1 MKQRAHVLV
10 VDDQA
15 DNLLI
20 LEDALSDVYEVHPA
34 VNGREALRYLNG
46 GGRADLILLDV
57 MMPEIDGYE
66 VCRRLKSSESTRT
79 IPVLFLTGLDRPED
93 EERGLELGAE
103 DFIHKPISPPVVRA
117 RVRTHLSLSRA
128 TRALERRNADLEL
141 LVAERTAEI
150 SEQARRLVSSKQEV
164 IAAQAAT
171 ITAFCAL
178 AEARDNET
186 GNHIRRTQHYVR
198 ILAEALQDHP
208 RFRDELD
215 DEVIQLLFKSAPLH
229 DVGKVATPDA
239 ILLKPGKLTP
249 DEWVLMKQHCE
260 YGRNAILQAESALGG
275 VTDSSFLQYAAE
287 IAYGHHE
294 RWDGS
299 GYPQGLAGDVIPL
312 SARLMAIADVYDA
325 LISRRVY
332 KQPIPHEEAI
342 GMMLAERGRHFDP
355 DIVDALESVAGKF
368 AEIAQNFR
376 DEPEEQ

>member
-20 LEDALSDVYEVHPA
+20 LEDALSAFYEVHPA

-117 RVRTHLSLSRA
+117 RVRTHLALSRA

-229 DVGKVATPDA
+229 DVGKVAT
-239 ILLKPGKLTP
+239 
-249 DEWVLMKQHCE
+249 
-260 YGRNAILQAESALGG
+260 
-275 VTDSSFLQYAAE
+275 
-287 IAYGHHE
+287 
-294 RWDGS
+294 
-299 GYPQGLAGDVIPL
+299 
-312 SARLMAIADVYDA
+312 
-325 LISRRVY
+325 
-332 KQPIPHEEAI
+332 
-342 GMMLAERGRHFDP
+342 
-355 DIVDALESVAGKF
+355 
-368 AEIAQNFR
+368 
-376 DEPEEQ
+376 